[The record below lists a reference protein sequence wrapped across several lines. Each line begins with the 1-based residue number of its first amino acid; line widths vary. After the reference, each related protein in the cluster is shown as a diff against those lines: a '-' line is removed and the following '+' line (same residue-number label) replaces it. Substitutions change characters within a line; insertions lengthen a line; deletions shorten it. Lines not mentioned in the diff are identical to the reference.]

1 MAILFPL
8 TLHRATNHRTC
19 LNKLIISSHAVCEDN
34 RNPKELVYVIK
45 LLSGSSKFVYRQ
57 HRKHDADVKI
67 VIHIIYKVHVNC
79 ELKKPECDKIVG
91 HI

>member
-1 MAILFPL
+1 MDLV
-8 TLHRATNHRTC
+8 
-19 LNKLIISSHAVCEDN
+19 KL
-34 RNPKELVYVIK
+34 
-45 LLSGSSKFVYRQ
+45 VYRQ

-91 HI
+91 HIWNLTFL